1 MYKNKMHKCGINN
14 HKKPRRLLRNFADKL
29 FNTNCINSGNRS
41 AILRNGVTGVNALDI
56 ENAMEILETIKTLN
70 KENNITII
78 TVLHDLNMACEY
90 SDEII
95 INITLKDG
103 DSYSV
108 QVPA

>member
-56 ENAMEILETIKTLN
+56 ENAMFT
-70 KENNITII
+70 
-78 TVLHDLNMACEY
+78 
-90 SDEII
+90 
-95 INITLKDG
+95 
-103 DSYSV
+103 
-108 QVPA
+108 